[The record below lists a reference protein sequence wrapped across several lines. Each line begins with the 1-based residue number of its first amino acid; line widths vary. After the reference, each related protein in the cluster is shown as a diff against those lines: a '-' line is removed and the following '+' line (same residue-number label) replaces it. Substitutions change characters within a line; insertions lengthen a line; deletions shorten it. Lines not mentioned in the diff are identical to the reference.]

1 MTPTDGRGS
10 SVRERDMLGAAARLW
25 AAIGRRRKRA
35 LVLALL
41 LPALAALVPS
51 AASAVILRLPGR
63 SLSYQPPPAAARAK
77 SDGRGT
83 GAKPNPHSSSLLL
96 YHGGPVMTANT
107 DYALY
112 WDPAGAPEF
121 PAGYEAG
128 IDRWFE
134 DLAHDS
140 GGLLNTDSVLAQ
152 YGQEGGGTAAYD
164 VQFGGALIDT
174 DPYPA
179 NGCSAAPVCLTDAQL
194 RSEIAAFVEARK
206 LPVDLQH
213 EYFLL
218 TPEGVESCAEAA
230 GRSCSD
236 GTSHAKY
243 CAYHSFVQTGPGVL
257 VYAVDPWVLGL
268 DCDFG
273 EEHPNG
279 DAADATIGGGLAH
292 EHSESVTDPEL
303 NAWYDAK
310 ANEVAD
316 KCRTFKPA
324 TEYGEP
330 LGKAPDGSDY
340 NQVIDGDLYYY
351 QQMWSN
357 EAGACLQRQL
367 QLPSVTKLKPKSG
380 HAAGGTV
387 VTIAGTGFAA
397 GAIVRFGAVPSSE
410 VTVSSATS
418 ITAVS
423 PPGAIGRIDVT
434 VTTAAGTSPTVKKD
448 IFKYKK

>member
-1 MTPTDGRGS
+1 
-10 SVRERDMLGAAARLW
+10 MLGAVAWRRAARCL
-25 AAIGRRRKRA
+25 ADGRRLGRTPALA
-35 LVLALL
+35 LVLLGL
-41 LPALAALVPS
+41 VALVP
-51 AASAVILRLPGR
+51 AGASAVILRLPGR
-63 SLSYQPPPAAARAK
+63 SLSYQPPVSSERAT
-77 SDGRGT
+77 GRGSHS
-83 GAKPNPHSSSLLL
+83 GAKPNPKSSSLLL
-96 YHGGPVMTANT
+96 YHGGPVMTTNT

-112 WDPAGAPEF
+112 WDPPGAPEF

-128 IDRWFE
+128 IDRFFE

-140 GGLLNTDSVLAQ
+140 GGLTNTDSVLAQ
-152 YGQEGGGTAAYD
+152 YGQEGGALAEYD
-164 VQFGGALIDT
+164 VHFGGALVDT

-179 NGCSAAPVCLTDAQL
+179 NGCSAAPTCLTDAQL
-194 RSEIAAFVEARK
+194 RAEIQGFVEAHE

-230 GRSCSD
+230 GHSCSD

-243 CAYHSFVQTGPGVL
+243 CAYHSFIQTSSEVL
-257 VYAVDPWVLGL
+257 VYAVDPWVEGL
-268 DCDFG
+268 NCDFG
-273 EEHPNG
+273 EERPNG
-279 DAADATIGGGLAH
+279 NASDATIGGGLAH

-316 KCRTFKPA
+316 KCRTFKVA

-330 LGKAPDGSDY
+330 LGKAPDGANY

-357 EAGACLQRQL
+357 EAGACVQRQL

-380 HAAGGTV
+380 HAVGGTT
-387 VTIAGTGFAA
+387 VTIAGTGFTA
-397 GAIVRFGAVPSSE
+397 GAIVRFGAIPAGE
-410 VTVSSATS
+410 VTVNSATS
-418 ITAVS
+418 ITALS
-423 PPGAIGRIDVT
+423 PPGTIGSVDVT
-434 VTTAAGTSPTVKKD
+434 VTTAAGTSPTGKKD

>member
-1 MTPTDGRGS
+1 
-10 SVRERDMLGAAARLW
+10 MLGAGASRQIAVRLHGARRV
-25 AAIGRRRKRA
+25 IGR
-35 LVLALL
+35 LVLALGML
-41 LPALAALVPS
+41 GVAAVLMPAG
-51 AASAVILRLPGR
+51 ASAVIVRLAGR
-63 SLSYQPPPAAARAK
+63 SLSYQPPVPVERASGK
-77 SDGRGT
+77 GGGT
-83 GAKPNPHSSSLLL
+83 GAKPNPRSNSLLL

-112 WDPAGAPEF
+112 WDPAGAPEL

-128 IDRWFE
+128 INRWFG

-152 YGQEGGGTAAYD
+152 YGQEGGGTAEYD
-164 VQFGGALIDT
+164 VHFGGALIDT

-179 NGCSAAPVCLTDAQL
+179 DGCSAAPTCLTDAQL
-194 RSEIAAFVEARK
+194 RSEIEGYAEAHE

-218 TPEGVESCAEAA
+218 TPAGIESCAEAA
-230 GRSCSD
+230 GHSCSD
-236 GTSHAKY
+236 GASHAKY
-243 CAYHSFVQTGPGVL
+243 CAYHSFIQTGSGVL
-257 VYAVDPWVLGL
+257 VYAVDPWVQGL
-268 DCDFG
+268 NCDFG
-273 EEHPNG
+273 EEHPNA

-316 KCRTFKPA
+316 KCRTFKA
-324 TEYGEP
+324 ISEYGEP
-330 LGKAPDGSDY
+330 LGKAPDGADY

-357 EAGACLQRQL
+357 EAEACVQRQL
-367 QLPSVTKLKPKSG
+367 QVPVVTKLKPKSG
-380 HAAGGTV
+380 HAAGGTT
-387 VTIAGTGFAA
+387 VTIAGTGFTA
-397 GAIVRFGAVPSSE
+397 GAAVRFGAAPASE

-423 PPGAIGRIDVT
+423 PPGAIGSVDVT
-434 VTTAAGTSPTVKKD
+434 VTTSAGTSPTGKKD
-448 IFKYKK
+448 VFKYKK

>member
-1 MTPTDGRGS
+1 
-10 SVRERDMLGAAARLW
+10 MLGLGAVRRIAARV
-25 AAIGRRRKRA
+25 AEDARRGTRPLA
-35 LVLALL
+35 LALL
-41 LPALAALVPS
+41 MLGLASLAPAG
-51 AASAVILRLPGR
+51 ASAVILRLSGR
-63 SLSYQPPPAAARAK
+63 SLSYQPPLSVERTAAK
-77 SDGRGT
+77 GRET
-83 GAKPNPHSSSLLL
+83 GAMPNPHSSSLLL
-96 YHGGPVMTANT
+96 YHGGPVMSANT

-128 IDRWFE
+128 IGRWFE

-140 GGLLNTDSVLAQ
+140 GGLANTDSVLAQ
-152 YGQEGGGTAAYD
+152 YGQEGGALAEYD
-164 VQFGGALIDT
+164 VHFGGALIDT

-179 NGCSAAPVCLTDAQL
+179 NGCSAAPRCLTDAQL
-194 RSEIAAFVEARK
+194 RSEIVAYVEARK
-206 LPVDLQH
+206 LPVDLQQ

-218 TPEGVESCAEAA
+218 TPAGVESCTEAA
-230 GRSCSD
+230 GHSCSD
-236 GTSHAKY
+236 GTTHPRY
-243 CAYHSFVQTGPGVL
+243 CAYHSFIQTGSGVL

-268 DCDFG
+268 NCDFG

-279 DAADATIGGGLAH
+279 NASDATIGGGLAH

-316 KCRTFKPA
+316 KCRTFKAA

-330 LGKAPDGSDY
+330 LGKAPDGADY
-340 NQVIDGDLYYY
+340 NQVIDGDFYYY

-357 EAGACLQRQL
+357 QAGACVQRQL
-367 QLPSVTKLKPKSG
+367 QMPAVSKLKPKTG
-380 HAAGGTV
+380 HVAGGTA
-387 VTIAGTGFAA
+387 VTITGTGFSA
-397 GAIVRFGAVPSSE
+397 GAIVRFGASPAGE
-410 VTVSSATS
+410 VTLSSATS

-423 PPGAIGRIDVT
+423 PPGAIGSVDVT

>member
-1 MTPTDGRGS
+1 
-10 SVRERDMLGAAARLW
+10 MLGAATWRQRAGRV
-25 AAIGRRRKRA
+25 AGARRRSRTLA
-35 LVLALL
+35 LALL
-41 LPALAALVPS
+41 LVVLSALVP
-51 AASAVILRLPGR
+51 AGASAVILRLSGH
-63 SLSYQPPPAAARAK
+63 SLSYQPPVSVERA
-77 SDGRGT
+77 SGRGSGT
-83 GAKPNPHSSSLLL
+83 GAKPNPKSSSLLL
-96 YHGGPVMTANT
+96 YHGGPVMSANT

-112 WDPAGAPEF
+112 WDPPGAPDL

-128 IDRWFE
+128 IDSYFE

-152 YGQEGGGTAAYD
+152 YGQEGGARAEYD
-164 VQFGGALIDT
+164 VHFAGALHDT

-179 NGCSAAPVCLTDAQL
+179 NGCSAAPICLTDAQL
-194 RSEIAAFVEARK
+194 RAEIQAFVEARK
-206 LPVDLQH
+206 LPVGLQH

-218 TPEGVESCAEAA
+218 TPEGVEDCAEAA

-236 GTSHAKY
+236 GTSHATY
-243 CAYHSFVQTGPGVL
+243 CAYHSFIQTSSGAL

-268 DCDFG
+268 NCDFG

-279 DAADATIGGGLAH
+279 DAADATIGGGIAH

-316 KCRTFKPA
+316 KCRTFKA
-324 TEYGEP
+324 ASEYGEP
-330 LGKAPDGSDY
+330 LGEAPNGADY

-357 EAGACLQRQL
+357 EAGACVQRQL
-367 QLPSVTKLKPKSG
+367 QLPAITKLKPRSG

-387 VTIAGTGFAA
+387 VAITGTGFTA
-397 GAIVRFGAVPSSE
+397 GALVRFGATAASE
-410 VTVSSATS
+410 VTVDSATS
-418 ITAVS
+418 ITAVA
-423 PPGAIGRIDVT
+423 PPGAIGRVDVT
-434 VTTAAGTSPTVKKD
+434 VTTTAGTSPTGKKD
-448 IFKYKK
+448 LFKYKK

>member
-1 MTPTDGRGS
+1 M
-10 SVRERDMLGAAARLW
+10 REAVALQRAVKRLAGACRRHRRL
-25 AAIGRRRKRA
+25 A
-35 LVLALL
+35 VALL
-41 LPALAALVPS
+41 LAGLAALFP
-51 AASAVILRLPGR
+51 AGASAVILRLSGR
-63 SLSYQPPPAAARAK
+63 SLSYQPPVSVERV
-77 SDGRGT
+77 T
-83 GAKPNPHSSSLLL
+83 GKEGATGEKPNPRSSSLLL
-96 YHGGPVMTANT
+96 YHGGPVMSANT

-121 PAGYEAG
+121 PAGYETG
-128 IDRWFE
+128 IDRFFE
-134 DLAHDS
+134 DLADDS

-152 YGQEGGGTAAYD
+152 YGQEGGGKAEYD
-164 VQFGGALIDT
+164 VHFGGAEIDT
-174 DPYPA
+174 NPYPA
-179 NGCSAAPVCLTDAQL
+179 NGCSAAPICLTDAQL
-194 RSEIAAFVEARK
+194 RSEITGFVEAHK

-218 TPEGVESCAEAA
+218 TPAGVESCAEAA
-230 GRSCSD
+230 GHSCSD

-243 CAYHSFVQTGPGVL
+243 CAYHSFIQTGSGVL

-268 DCDFG
+268 NCDFG

-279 DAADATIGGGLAH
+279 DASDATIGGGLAH

-316 KCRTFKPA
+316 KCRTFKAA

-330 LGKAPDGSDY
+330 LGKAPDGANY

-357 EAGACLQRQL
+357 QAGACVQRQL

-387 VTIAGTGFAA
+387 VTIAGTGFTA
-397 GAIVRFGAVPSSE
+397 GTLVRFGATPSSE
-410 VTVSSATS
+410 VTVGSATS
-418 ITAVS
+418 LTAVS
-423 PPGAIGRIDVT
+423 PPGSIGTVDVT
-434 VTTAAGTSPTVKKD
+434 VTTSAGTSPTGKKD
-448 IFKYKK
+448 LFKYKK

>member
-1 MTPTDGRGS
+1 
-10 SVRERDMLGAAARLW
+10 MLGAAAWRR
-25 AAIGRRRKRA
+25 AAGRVAGARRRSRTPA
-35 LVLALL
+35 LALL
-41 LPALAALVPS
+41 LAALAALLP
-51 AASAVILRLPGR
+51 AGASAVIVRQQGHA
-63 SLSYQPPPAAARAK
+63 LSYQPPVSVERAAGK
-77 SDGRGT
+77 GRET
-83 GAKPNPHSSSLLL
+83 GDKPNPRSSSLLL
-96 YHGGPVMTANT
+96 YHGGPVMSANT
-107 DYALY
+107 DYVLY

-128 IDRWFE
+128 IDRWLE

-140 GGLLNTDSVLAQ
+140 GGLTNTDSVLAQ
-152 YGQEGGGTAAYD
+152 YGQEGGAPAEYE
-164 VQFGGALIDT
+164 VHFGGALIDR

-179 NGCSAAPVCLTDAQL
+179 NGCSAAPICLTDTQL
-194 RSEIAAFVEARK
+194 RAEIQGYAEARK

-218 TPEGVESCAEAA
+218 TPSGVESCAEAA

-243 CAYHSFVQTGPGVL
+243 CAYHSFIQTGSGVL

-268 DCDFG
+268 NCDFG

-279 DAADATIGGGLAH
+279 DAADATIGGGMAH

-316 KCRTFKPA
+316 KCRTFKAA

-330 LGKAPDGSDY
+330 LGKAPDGADY

-357 EAGACLQRQL
+357 QAGACVQRQL
-367 QLPSVTKLKPKSG
+367 QLPAVTKLKPKSG

-397 GAIVRFGAVPSSE
+397 GALVRFGAAPAGE
-410 VTVSSATS
+410 VTVGSATS

-423 PPGAIGRIDVT
+423 PPGAIGSVDVT
-434 VTTAAGTSPTVKKD
+434 VTTAAGTSPTGKKD
-448 IFKYKK
+448 LFKYKK

>member
-1 MTPTDGRGS
+1 VAGRLA
-10 SVRERDMLGAAARLW
+10 DA
-25 AAIGRRRKRA
+25 RRRNRTVALA
-35 LVLALL
+35 LVALGV
-41 LPALAALVPS
+41 AALMP
-51 AASAVILRLPGR
+51 AGASAVIIRLSGR
-63 SLSYQPPPAAARAK
+63 SLSYQPPISIERANGRARE
-77 SDGRGT
+77 T
-83 GAKPNPHSSSLLL
+83 GAKANPQSSSLLL

-121 PAGYEAG
+121 PAGFQAG
-128 IDRWFE
+128 VDRYFE

-140 GGLLNTDSVLAQ
+140 GGLLNSDSVLAQ
-152 YGQEGGGTAAYD
+152 YGQEGGALAAYD
-164 VQFGGALIDT
+164 VHFGGALIDSN
-174 DPYPA
+174 PYPA
-179 NGCSAAPVCLTDAQL
+179 NGCSAAPTCLTDAQL
-194 RSEIAAFVEARK
+194 RSEIQGYVEAHK
-206 LPVDLQH
+206 LPMGLQH

-218 TPEGVESCAEAA
+218 TPAGVENCAEAA

-236 GTSHAKY
+236 GTSHPKY
-243 CAYHSFVQTGPGVL
+243 CAYHSFIQTGSGAL

-268 DCDFG
+268 NCDFG

-279 DAADATIGGGLAH
+279 NASDATIGGGLAH

-316 KCRTFKPA
+316 KCRTFKAA

-330 LGKAPDGSDY
+330 LGKAPDGADY
-340 NQVIDGDLYYY
+340 NEVIDGDLYYY

-357 EAGACLQRQL
+357 QAGACIQRQL
-367 QLPSVTKLKPKSG
+367 QLPAITKLKPKSG
-380 HAAGGTV
+380 HAAGGTT
-387 VTIAGTGFAA
+387 VTITGTGFAA
-397 GAIVRFGAVPSSE
+397 GAVVRFGATASSE

-423 PPGAIGRIDVT
+423 PPGAIGRVDVT
-434 VTTAAGTSPTVKKD
+434 VTTAGGTSPTGKKD
-448 IFKYKK
+448 LFKYKK